1 MSSWVYLKDTA
12 VREQDI
18 FVINETDDGA
28 FLVWICNYVN
38 NIVVSATDSGFT
50 YIQNI
55 VNNAKANTPPNT
67 AS

>member
-18 FVINETDDGA
+18 FVINEGSEGA
-28 FLVWICNYVN
+28 LLVWICNYVN
-38 NIVVSATDSGFT
+38 NIILVPGDTGYT
-50 YIQNI
+50 YILNI
-55 VNNAKANTPPNT
+55 LNSAKANTPPNE

>member
-18 FVINETDDGA
+18 FVVNDSSDGA
-28 FLVWICNYVN
+28 LLVWICNYVN
-38 NIVVSATDSGFT
+38 NIILMPGDTGYT

-55 VNNAKANTPPNT
+55 VNNAKANTPPNQ
-67 AS
+67 SS

>member
-38 NIVVSATDSGFT
+38 TIVVSANDSGFT

-55 VNNAKANTPPNT
+55 VNNAKANTPPNEPR
-67 AS
+67 